1 MPKDREEEIKDQI
14 IEKAK
19 QFGASS
25 AGIANVEAL
34 KESPSHRIYGRISDY
49 QTVGNKESH
58 VNPGEVAW
66 PENARSAII
75 IAVSHPEEKP
85 EMDWWKDG
93 YSGGTLGNR
102 ILISINSKLSEWL
115 QEEKGIRTTR
125 LPYHVEH
132 GGIFLKDTAVI
143 AGLGC
148 IGKNNMLVC
157 PEFGPRVRLRA
168 MLTDELLP
176 CAVPIGFDPCEDCD
190 MPCRKAC
197 PQEAFEDRI
206 YTGKEFGIDQL
217 PARTGVF
224 SRRLCNQQMVLD
236 GTRGERIEIDGQDG
250 SGRIVKY
257 CRRCEFACPV
267 GRPSES

>member
-1 MPKDREEEIKDQI
+1 MPKDRGEAIKDQI
-14 IEKAK
+14 IERAK
-19 QFGASS
+19 QFGACS

-34 KESPSHRIYGRISDY
+34 KKSPSHRIYGKIGDY
-49 QTVGNKESH
+49 QTVGNREGDVKH
-58 VNPGEVAW
+58 GEVAW
-66 PENARSAII
+66 PENVRSAII
-75 IAVSHPEEKP
+75 IAASHPKEKP
-85 EMDWWKDG
+85 EMDWWKEG
-93 YSGGTLGNR
+93 YTGGTPGNR

-115 QEEKGIRTTR
+115 QEEKGIRTTG
-125 LPYHVEH
+125 LPYHIER
-132 GGIFLKDTAVI
+132 GGIFLKDTAVM

-148 IGKNNMLVC
+148 IGENNMLVC

-176 CAVPIGFDPCEDCD
+176 CTVPIEFDPCEDCD

-197 PQEAFEDRI
+197 PQEAFRNRI
-206 YTGKEFGIDQL
+206 YSEKEFGFDQL

-236 GTRGERIEIDGQDG
+236 GRKSERIELDGQDG
-250 SGRIVKY
+250 PGRVVKY

-267 GRPSES
+267 GRPSK